1 MKVISHLLQAIQNIR
16 NHGVASSTSARSIG
30 QDDYDLGN
38 RATSTLDWGA
48 GIPFF
53 SAAVQKEPNNPE
65 FIESLAVCQYFVGQY
80 YESIELYDKVISI
93 QPDNSRFYS
102 GRGKAKEGAEDYF
115 GAIEDATSSLTLA
128 TVDKEI
134 DREHYCQRGRAY
146 FALGVI
152 DRALQD
158 FSEALA
164 LDPTSS
170 ELSEHVADLRAQVE
184 EYELQNQD
192 AG

>member
-1 MKVISHLLQAIQNIR
+1 MKVLPKILQAIQKIR
-16 NHGVASSTSARSIG
+16 SHSFSGSSPARSIG
-30 QDDYDLGN
+30 QDDYDLGRRET
-38 RATSTLDWGA
+38 RAFNWSG

-53 SAAVQKEPNNPE
+53 STAVQKEPNNPE
-65 FIESLAVCQYFVGQY
+65 FIESLAVCKYFVGQY
-80 YESIELYDKVISI
+80 YESIELYDKVIAI

-115 GAIEDATSSLTLA
+115 GAIEDATSAITLA
-128 TVDKEI
+128 TLCKEI

-158 FSEALA
+158 FSEALI

-170 ELSEHVADLRAQVE
+170 ELSEHVADLRAQLE

>member
-1 MKVISHLLQAIQNIR
+1 MKGISNILQAIQNIR
-16 NHGVASSTSARSIG
+16 SHGVASSKSARSIG
-30 QDDYDLGN
+30 QDDYDLGRRETRKLN
-38 RATSTLDWGA
+38 WGEA
-48 GIPFF
+48 MPFF
-53 SAAVQKEPNNPE
+53 SAAVQKEPDNPE
-65 FIESLAVCQYFVGQY
+65 FIRWLAVCKHFVG
-80 YESIELYDKVISI
+80 ENKRSIELYDKVIAI
-93 QPDNSRFYS
+93 EPYDYCHYS
-102 GRGKAKEGAEDYF
+102 ARSLSKECSEDYF
-115 GAIEDATSSLTLA
+115 GAIEDATSAITLA
-128 TVDKEI
+128 TLLEER

-192 AG
+192 SG